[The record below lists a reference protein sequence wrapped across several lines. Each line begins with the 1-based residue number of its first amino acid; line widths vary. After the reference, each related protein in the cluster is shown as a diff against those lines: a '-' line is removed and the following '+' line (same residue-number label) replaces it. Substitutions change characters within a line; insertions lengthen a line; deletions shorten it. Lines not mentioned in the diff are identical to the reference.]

1 LSSSFSCLLLPR
13 GLGAVLGGYLDL
25 VPERVVRTDDVS
37 SIAMFSGRSNW
48 EDVMWVNIRKYYRA
62 FKEDAVK
69 ELLELIPIAVAVLQ
83 RNLQRRPTQKTHK
96 YHHNMQ

>member
-1 LSSSFSCLLLPR
+1 
-13 GLGAVLGGYLDL
+13 LDL

-69 ELLELIPIAVAVLQ
+69 ELLELIRIAVAVLQ
-83 RNLQRRPTQKTHK
+83 RNRQRRPTQQRRINIITICNKNDLDRTMQFGK
-96 YHHNMQ
+96 YLM